1 MKSGLLPKPTACLGN
16 SWPSSQKLGLL
27 VLSSNLANLKKVGKV
42 TAGFPN
48 RDTIKKGIAGKGN
61 DGSPHG

>member
-1 MKSGLLPKPTACLGN
+1 
-16 SWPSSQKLGLL
+16 LL
-27 VLSSNLANLKKVGKV
+27 VLSSSLVNLKKVGKV

-48 RDTIKKGIAGKGN
+48 RDTIKKGIAGKEN